1 MRLGGKD
8 ACGTNGSP
16 RPVPPREA
24 LPCGDMPHGPCCS
37 WRTMNRPMTMDFAL
51 ADAARDANGPPR
63 RPAPAA
69 GRGVRE
75 RSLEPPPSEHAQ
87 RGAVWI
93 LDDSLLEAE
102 MAARALAPGYEAQV
116 FTDAAAMLERVAGGD
131 VPDVLVLDQVM
142 PGMSGTEICGL
153 LRSRAATVGLPI
165 LILTVAG
172 QEEDLVE
179 GLTAGADDYVVK
191 PCPAAALSAR
201 VGALL
206 RSKRLRERA
215 ERAERIAAVERD
227 LLRALIEQSG
237 DGIMAADAC
246 GALRICNGEAQRQ
259 HGVYERDARDAL
271 ESLRNRGLL
280 ALDGRPL
287 RPDEDPLHRALRGE
301 KVENARWLVTRPDGS
316 IRALSGTASPL
327 RHADGSPAGA
337 VLITRDE
344 TDAIEAERAL
354 RDSEERYRVIISA
367 LEEGITLQDERGVIR
382 TANASAE
389 RILGLPMAQLV
400 GSTMMGPSCRLVRE
414 DGSPFPLE
422 MVPSQIALRTGAPQ
436 SGVLLGLERLDG
448 SVLWLS
454 VNAQPLRGEDGS
466 VAGVVSSFFD
476 ITARKRAEEERQ
488 GLLAAAE
495 SARQEAEAASHLKD
509 EFLATMSHELR
520 TPLTAVLGWVR
531 MLRTGKLPEERRD
544 KALET
549 VERNAQAQAQL
560 IDDLLDIS
568 RIMAGKLR
576 LDVHRIELVPVID
589 AALEVVRPAADAKGV
604 RLLSLLEPG
613 VGAVA
618 GDAGRLQQVVWNLL
632 NNAVKFTPRGGVVRI
647 RLDRADGSAEITV
660 SDTGQGIEPAFLPYV
675 FEQFRQAESGTTRR
689 HGGLGL
695 GLTIVKSLVEMHGG
709 TAHALSDGEGR
720 GATFVVQLPLAAPPS
735 HDRGRR
741 LAALPSASAG
751 SDRPPE
757 LAALNVLVVEDEDD
771 TRELLV
777 TMLEQCGAR
786 VTAVSSAA
794 EALLAVKALQPD
806 VLVSDVA
813 MPGEDG
819 YALIRKIRALPAA
832 SGGRTPAIALTAYAR
847 TEDRMRALRAGF
859 NTHVPKPIEPA
870 ELLAVLSTMCG
881 TRAGS

>member
-1 MRLGGKD
+1 
-8 ACGTNGSP
+8 
-16 RPVPPREA
+16 
-24 LPCGDMPHGPCCS
+24 
-37 WRTMNRPMTMDFAL
+37 MNRRTTMDFVL
-51 ADAARDANGPPR
+51 ADAAREPITSPR
-63 RPAPAA
+63 RGAAPA
-69 GRGVRE
+69 GRCDRE
-75 RSLEPPPSEHAQ
+75 ASAEPPPSERA
-87 RGAVWI
+87 RRAVVWI
-93 LDDSLLEAE
+93 LDDSPLEAE
-102 MAARALAPGYEAQV
+102 MAARSLAAGHEVQV
-116 FTDAAAMLERVAGGD
+116 FTDAAVMLERVTSSEL
-131 VPDVLVLDQVM
+131 PDVLVLDQVM

-153 LRSRAATVGLPI
+153 LRSRPATVGLPI

-172 QEEDLVE
+172 HEQDLVE

-191 PCPAAALSAR
+191 PCPPAALSAR

-215 ERAERIAAVERD
+215 ERAERVAAVERD
-227 LLRALIEQSG
+227 LLRALIDQSG
-237 DGIMAADAC
+237 DGIMATDER
-246 GALRICNGEAQRQ
+246 GVLRICNGEAQRQ
-259 HGVYERDARDAL
+259 HGVYARDASAAI
-271 ESLRNRGLL
+271 EALRANGLL

-287 RPDEDPLHRALRGE
+287 RPDEDPLYRAIRGE

-316 IRALSGTASPL
+316 IRALAGTASPL
-327 RHADGSPAGA
+327 RQADGSPAGA

-344 TDAIEAERAL
+344 TDALEAERAL

-389 RILGLPMAQLV
+389 RILGRPVAQIV
-400 GSTMMGPSCRLVRE
+400 GSTMLDPACRFVRE
-414 DGSPFPLE
+414 DGSPFPFE
-422 MVPSQIALRTGAPQ
+422 MFPAQVALRTGAPQ
-436 SGVLLGLERLDG
+436 SAVLLGMERQDG

-454 VNAQPLRGEDGS
+454 VNAQPLRRADGA

-488 GLLAAAE
+488 GLLAAAQA
-495 SARQEAEAASHLKD
+495 AREEAEAASHLKD

-531 MLRTGKLPEERRD
+531 MLRTGKLAEDRRD

-576 LDVHRIELVPVID
+576 LEVQPVELVAVLD

-604 RLLSLLEPG
+604 RLEPLLEPG
-613 VGAVA
+613 VGPVA

-632 NNAVKFTPRGGVVRI
+632 SNAVKFTSRGGSVRI
-647 RLDRADGSAEITV
+647 RLERSEASAEIVV
-660 SDTGQGIEPAFLPYV
+660 SDTGQGIDPAFLPYV
-675 FEQFRQAESGTTRR
+675 FEQFRQAESGTTRK

-709 TAHALSDGEGR
+709 TVQALSDGEGR
-720 GATFVVQLPLAAPPS
+720 GATFIVRLPLSVAVRDAR
-735 HDRGRR
+735 DRRGMS
-741 LAALPSASAG
+741 LPGAG
-751 SDRPPE
+751 GTERPPE
-757 LAALNVLVVEDEDD
+757 LEGLNVLVVDDEDD

-777 TMLEQCGAR
+777 TMLEQCGSH
-786 VTAVSSAA
+786 VTAVASTA
-794 EALLAVKALQPD
+794 EALLALKALRPD
-806 VLVSDVA
+806 VLVSDIA

-819 YALIRKIRALPAA
+819 YALIRKIRALPSAG
-832 SGGRTPAIALTAYAR
+832 GGRTPAVALTAYAR
-847 TEDRMRALRAGF
+847 TEDRTRALRAGF

-870 ELLAVLSTMCG
+870 ELLAVLANI
-881 TRAGS
+881 AGSRGEV

>member
-1 MRLGGKD
+1 
-8 ACGTNGSP
+8 
-16 RPVPPREA
+16 
-24 LPCGDMPHGPCCS
+24 
-37 WRTMNRPMTMDFAL
+37 MNRPTTMISVL
-51 ADAARDANGPPR
+51 ADATREANATPR
-63 RPAPAA
+63 RHAAPAA
-69 GRGVRE
+69 RGARGGGT
-75 RSLEPPPSEHAQ
+75 EPPPSERAP
-87 RGAVWI
+87 RAVVWI
-93 LDDSLLEAE
+93 LDDSPLEAE
-102 MAARALAPGYEAQV
+102 MAACSLAAGYEVQV
-116 FTDAAAMLERVAGGD
+116 FTDAAVMLERVTGSD
-131 VPDVLVLDQVM
+131 LPDVLVLDQVM
-142 PGMSGTEICGL
+142 PGMSGNEICGL
-153 LRSRAATVGLPI
+153 LRSRPATVGLPI

-172 QEEDLVE
+172 HEQDLVE

-191 PCPAAALSAR
+191 PCPPAALSAR

-237 DGIMAADAC
+237 DGIMATDEH

-259 HGVYERDARDAL
+259 HGVYARDASAAI
-271 ESLRNRGLL
+271 EALRANGLL

-287 RPDEDPLHRALRGE
+287 RPDEDPLHRAIRGE

-316 IRALSGTASPL
+316 IRALAGTASPL

-344 TDAIEAERAL
+344 TDALEAERAL

-389 RILGLPMAQLV
+389 RILGRPLAQLV
-400 GSTMMGPSCRLVRE
+400 GSTLLDPSSKIVRE
-414 DGSPFPLE
+414 DGSLFPFE
-422 MVPSQIALRTGAPQ
+422 MYPAQVALRTGAPQ
-436 SGVLLGLERLDG
+436 SAVLLRLERQDG
-448 SVLWLS
+448 SDLWLS
-454 VNAQPLRGEDGS
+454 VNAQPLRSSDGA
-466 VAGVVSSFFD
+466 VVGVVSSFFD
-476 ITARKRAEEERQ
+476 ITARRRAEEERQ
-488 GLLAAAE
+488 GLLAAAQT
-495 SARQEAEAASHLKD
+495 ARQEAEAASHLKD

-520 TPLTAVLGWVR
+520 TPLTAVLGWIR
-531 MLRTGKLPEERRD
+531 MLRTGKLAEDRRE

-576 LDVHRIELVPVID
+576 LEVQPMELVAVID

-604 RLLSLLEPG
+604 RLEPLLDPG
-613 VGAVA
+613 VGPVA
-618 GDAGRLQQVVWNLL
+618 GDAGRLQQVIWNLL
-632 NNAVKFTPRGGVVRI
+632 SNAVKFTSRGGVVRI
-647 RLDRADGSAEITV
+647 RLERSEASAEIVV
-660 SDTGQGIEPAFLPYV
+660 SDTGQGIDPAFLPYV
-675 FEQFRQAESGTTRR
+675 FEQFRQAESGTTRK

-709 TAHALSDGEGR
+709 TVQALSDGELR
-720 GATFVVQLPLAAPPS
+720 GATFIVRLPLAVVPS
-735 HDRGRR
+735 HARDRRMMS
-741 LAALPSASAG
+741 LPGTSGG

-757 LAALNVLVVEDEDD
+757 IEGLNVLIVDDEDD

-777 TMLEQCGAR
+777 TMLEQCGAH
-786 VTAVSSAA
+786 VTAVASTA
-794 EALLAVKALQPD
+794 EALLALKALRPD
-806 VLVSDVA
+806 VLVSDIA

-819 YALIRKIRALPAA
+819 YALIREIRALPAS

-859 NTHVPKPIEPA
+859 NTHVPKPIETA
-870 ELLAVLSTMCG
+870 ELLAVLANI
-881 TRAGS
+881 AGSRGDS

>member
-1 MRLGGKD
+1 
-8 ACGTNGSP
+8 
-16 RPVPPREA
+16 
-24 LPCGDMPHGPCCS
+24 
-37 WRTMNRPMTMDFAL
+37 MNRSMTMDFVL
-51 ADAARDANGPPR
+51 ADAARDANGLPR
-63 RPAPAA
+63 RQAPVA
-69 GRGVRE
+69 GRDVRE
-75 RSLEPPPSEHAQ
+75 GGMGSPPSEHAQ

-131 VPDVLVLDQVM
+131 LPDVLVLDQVM

-237 DGIMAADAC
+237 DGIMAADAR

-259 HGVYERDARDAL
+259 HGVYERDAL
-271 ESLRNRGLL
+271 ESLRARGLL

-316 IRALSGTASPL
+316 IRALAGTASPL

-400 GSTMMGPSCRLVRE
+400 GSTMLGPSCKLVRE

-422 MVPSQIALRTGAPQ
+422 MYPSQIALRTGAPQ
-436 SGVLLGLERLDG
+436 SGVLLGLERPDG

-454 VNAQPLRGEDGS
+454 VNAQPLRGTDGS

-576 LDVHRIELVPVID
+576 LDVHPIELAPVID

-735 HDRGRR
+735 PDRGRR
-741 LAALPSASAG
+741 RAPLPCVSAG
-751 SDRPPE
+751 NDRPPE

-819 YALIRKIRALPAA
+819 YVLIRKIRALPAA

-870 ELLAVLSTMCG
+870 ELLAVLTTMCG
-881 TRAGS
+881 SRAGS

>member
-1 MRLGGKD
+1 
-8 ACGTNGSP
+8 
-16 RPVPPREA
+16 
-24 LPCGDMPHGPCCS
+24 
-37 WRTMNRPMTMDFAL
+37 MNRRTTMDFVL
-51 ADAARDANGPPR
+51 ADAAREPITSPR
-63 RPAPAA
+63 RGAAPA
-69 GRGVRE
+69 GRGDRE
-75 RSLEPPPSEHAQ
+75 ASAEPPPCERARSAV
-87 RGAVWI
+87 VWI
-93 LDDSLLEAE
+93 LDDSPLEAE
-102 MAARALAPGYEAQV
+102 IAARSLAAGHEVQV
-116 FTDAAAMLERVAGGD
+116 FTDAAVMLERVTSSEL
-131 VPDVLVLDQVM
+131 PDVLVLDQVM

-153 LRSRAATVGLPI
+153 LRSRPATVGLPI

-172 QEEDLVE
+172 HEQDLVE

-215 ERAERIAAVERD
+215 ERAERVAAVERD
-227 LLRALIEQSG
+227 LLRALIDQSG
-237 DGIMAADAC
+237 DGIMATDER
-246 GALRICNGEAQRQ
+246 GVLRICNGEAQRQ
-259 HGVYERDARDAL
+259 HGVYARDASAAI
-271 ESLRNRGLL
+271 EALRANGLL

-287 RPDEDPLHRALRGE
+287 RPDEDPLYRAIRGE

-316 IRALSGTASPL
+316 IRALAGTASPL
-327 RHADGSPAGA
+327 RQADGSPAGA

-344 TDAIEAERAL
+344 TDALEAERAL

-389 RILGLPMAQLV
+389 RILGRPVTQIV
-400 GSTMMGPSCRLVRE
+400 GSTMLDPACRFVRE
-414 DGSPFPLE
+414 DGSPFPFE
-422 MVPSQIALRTGAPQ
+422 MFPAQVALRTGAPQ
-436 SGVLLGLERLDG
+436 SAVLLGMERQDG

-454 VNAQPLRGEDGS
+454 VNAQPLRRADGA

-488 GLLAAAE
+488 GLLAAAQA
-495 SARQEAEAASHLKD
+495 AREEAEAASHLKD

-531 MLRTGKLPEERRD
+531 MLRTGKLAEDRRD

-576 LDVHRIELVPVID
+576 LEVQPVELVAVLD

-604 RLLSLLEPG
+604 RLEPLLEPG
-613 VGAVA
+613 VGPVA

-632 NNAVKFTPRGGVVRI
+632 SNAVKFTSRGGSVRV
-647 RLDRADGSAEITV
+647 RLERSEASAEIVV
-660 SDTGQGIEPAFLPYV
+660 SDTGQGIDPAFLPYV
-675 FEQFRQAESGTTRR
+675 FEQFRQAESGTTRK

-709 TAHALSDGEGR
+709 TVQALSDGEGR
-720 GATFVVQLPLAAPPS
+720 GATFIVRLPLSVAAS
-735 HDRGRR
+735 HARDRRGMS
-741 LAALPSASAG
+741 LPGAG
-751 SDRPPE
+751 GTERPPE
-757 LAALNVLVVEDEDD
+757 LEGLNVLVVDDEDD

-777 TMLEQCGAR
+777 TMLEQCGSH
-786 VTAVSSAA
+786 VTAVASTA
-794 EALLAVKALQPD
+794 EALLALKALRPD
-806 VLVSDVA
+806 VLVSDIA

-819 YALIRKIRALPAA
+819 YALIRKIRALPSAG
-832 SGGRTPAIALTAYAR
+832 GGRTPAVALTAYAR
-847 TEDRMRALRAGF
+847 TEDRTRALRAGF

-870 ELLAVLSTMCG
+870 ELLAVLANI
-881 TRAGS
+881 AGSRGEV

>member
-1 MRLGGKD
+1 
-8 ACGTNGSP
+8 
-16 RPVPPREA
+16 
-24 LPCGDMPHGPCCS
+24 
-37 WRTMNRPMTMDFAL
+37 MNRPMTMDFVL
-51 ADAARDANGPPR
+51 ADVARDANGPPR

-75 RSLEPPPSEHAQ
+75 GGMEPPPSEHAQ
-87 RGAVWI
+87 RGVVWI

-102 MAARALAPGYEAQV
+102 MAARALAPGYEVQI

-131 VPDVLVLDQVM
+131 LPDVLVLDQVM
-142 PGMSGTEICGL
+142 PSMSGTEICGL

-227 LLRALIEQSG
+227 LLQALIEQSG
-237 DGIMAADAC
+237 DGIMAADAR

-259 HGVYERDARDAL
+259 HGVYASDARDAL
-271 ESLRNRGLL
+271 RTRGLL

-316 IRALSGTASPL
+316 IRALAGTASPL

-400 GSTMMGPSCRLVRE
+400 GSTMLGPSCRLVRE
-414 DGSPFPLE
+414 DGSTFPFE

-436 SGVLLGLERLDG
+436 SSVLLGLERQGG

-454 VNAQPLRGEDGS
+454 VNAQPLRGADGS

-488 GLLAAAE
+488 DLLAAAQ
-495 SARQEAEAASHLKD
+495 SARREAEAASHLKD

-531 MLRTGKLPEERRD
+531 MLRTGKLPDERRD

-576 LDVHRIELVPVID
+576 LDVHPIELAPVID

-604 RLLSLLEPG
+604 RLQSHLEPG

-741 LAALPSASAG
+741 LAPLPSVSSG

-819 YALIRKIRALPAA
+819 YVLIRKIRALPAA

-870 ELLAVLSTMCG
+870 ELLAVLTTMCG
-881 TRAGS
+881 SRAGS

>member
-1 MRLGGKD
+1 
-8 ACGTNGSP
+8 
-16 RPVPPREA
+16 
-24 LPCGDMPHGPCCS
+24 
-37 WRTMNRPMTMDFAL
+37 MNRPTTMDSVL
-51 ADAARDANGPPR
+51 ADAAREANATPR
-63 RPAPAA
+63 RHAAPA
-69 GRGVRE
+69 GRGARDG
-75 RSLEPPPSEHAQ
+75 SAEPPPGERAQ
-87 RGAVWI
+87 RGVVWI
-93 LDDSLLEAE
+93 LDDSPLEAE
-102 MAARALAPGYEAQV
+102 MAARSLAAGYEVQV
-116 FTDAAAMLERVAGGD
+116 FTDAAVMLERVTGCD
-131 VPDVLVLDQVM
+131 LPDVLVLDQVM

-153 LRSRAATVGLPI
+153 LRSRPATVGLPI

-172 QEEDLVE
+172 HEQDLVE

-215 ERAERIAAVERD
+215 ERAERLAAVERD

-237 DGIMAADAC
+237 DGIMATDER
-246 GALRICNGEAQRQ
+246 GVLRICNVEAQRQ
-259 HGVYERDARDAL
+259 HGVYARDASAAM
-271 ESLRNRGLL
+271 EELRANGLL
-280 ALDGRPL
+280 ALDGRSL
-287 RPDEDPLHRALRGE
+287 RPDEDPLYRAIRGE
-301 KVENARWLVTRPDGS
+301 KVESARWLVTRPDGS
-316 IRALSGTASPL
+316 IRALAGTASPL
-327 RHADGSPAGA
+327 RHVDGSPAGA

-344 TDAIEAERAL
+344 TDALEAERAL

-389 RILGLPMAQLV
+389 RILGRSVAQLV
-400 GSTMMGPSCRLVRE
+400 GSSMLDPSSKIVRE
-414 DGSPFPLE
+414 DGSPFPFE
-422 MVPSQIALRTGAPQ
+422 MYPAQVALRTGAPQ
-436 SGVLLGLERLDG
+436 SGVLLGMERQDG

-454 VNAQPLRGEDGS
+454 VNAQPLRSSDGA

-488 GLLAAAE
+488 GLLAAAQA
-495 SARQEAEAASHLKD
+495 AREEAEAASHLKD

-520 TPLTAVLGWVR
+520 TPLTAVLGWIR
-531 MLRTGKLPEERRD
+531 MLRTGKLAEDRRE

-576 LDVHRIELVPVID
+576 LEVQPMELVAVID

-604 RLLSLLEPG
+604 RLEPLLDPG
-613 VGAVA
+613 VGPVA
-618 GDAGRLQQVVWNLL
+618 GDAGRLQQVIWNLL
-632 NNAVKFTPRGGVVRI
+632 SNAVKFTSRGGVVRI
-647 RLDRADGSAEITV
+647 RLERSDASAEIVV
-660 SDTGQGIEPAFLPYV
+660 SDTGQGIDPAFLPYV
-675 FEQFRQAESGTTRR
+675 FEQFRQAESGTTRK

-709 TAHALSDGEGR
+709 TVQALSDGEAR
-720 GATFVVQLPLAAPPS
+720 GATFTVRLPLTVVPS
-735 HDRGRR
+735 HVRDRRMMP
-741 LAALPSASAG
+741 LPGTSG
-751 SDRPPE
+751 GTDRPPE
-757 LAALNVLVVEDEDD
+757 LEGLNVLVVDDEDD

-777 TMLEQCGAR
+777 TMLEQCGAQ
-786 VTAVSSAA
+786 VTAVASTA
-794 EALLAVKALQPD
+794 EALLALKALRPD
-806 VLVSDVA
+806 VLVSDIA

-819 YALIRKIRALPAA
+819 YALIRKIRAFPAK
-832 SGGRTPAIALTAYAR
+832 SGGRTPAVALTAYAR

-870 ELLAVLSTMCG
+870 ELLAVL
-881 TRAGS
+881 ANIVGSREET

>member
-1 MRLGGKD
+1 
-8 ACGTNGSP
+8 
-16 RPVPPREA
+16 
-24 LPCGDMPHGPCCS
+24 
-37 WRTMNRPMTMDFAL
+37 MNRPTTMDFVL
-51 ADAARDANGPPR
+51 ADAAREASASPR
-63 RPAPAA
+63 RAAAPA
-69 GRGVRE
+69 GRGARE
-75 RSLEPPPSEHAQ
+75 AGAEPPPSEHAL
-87 RGAVWI
+87 RAVVWI
-93 LDDSLLEAE
+93 LDDSPLEAE
-102 MAARALAPGYEAQV
+102 MAARSLAAGHEVQV
-116 FTDAAAMLERVAGGD
+116 FTDAAVMLERVTSSD
-131 VPDVLVLDQVM
+131 LPDVLVLDQVM

-153 LRSRAATVGLPI
+153 LRSRPATVGLPI

-172 QEEDLVE
+172 HEQDLVE

-227 LLRALIEQSG
+227 LLRALIDQSG
-237 DGIMAADAC
+237 DGIMAADER
-246 GALRICNGEAQRQ
+246 GVLRICNGEAQRQ
-259 HGVYERDARDAL
+259 HGVYARDASAAI
-271 ESLRNRGLL
+271 EALRASGLL

-287 RPDEDPLHRALRGE
+287 RPEEDPLYRAIRGE

-316 IRALSGTASPL
+316 IRALAGTASPL

-344 TDAIEAERAL
+344 TDALEAERAL

-389 RILGLPMAQLV
+389 RILGRPVAQIV
-400 GSTMMGPSCRLVRE
+400 GSTMLDPACRFVRE
-414 DGSPFPLE
+414 DGSPFPFE
-422 MVPSQIALRTGAPQ
+422 MYPAQVALRTGAPQ
-436 SGVLLGLERLDG
+436 SGVLLGMERRDG

-454 VNAQPLRGEDGS
+454 VNAQPLRRADGA

-488 GLLAAAE
+488 GLLAAAQA
-495 SARQEAEAASHLKD
+495 AREEAEAASHLKD

-520 TPLTAVLGWVR
+520 TPLTAVLGWIR
-531 MLRTGKLPEERRD
+531 MLRTGKLAEDRRE

-576 LDVHRIELVPVID
+576 LEVQPVELVAVID
-589 AALEVVRPAADAKGV
+589 SALDVVRPAADAKGV
-604 RLLSLLEPG
+604 RLEPLLEPG
-613 VGAVA
+613 VGPVA

-632 NNAVKFTPRGGVVRI
+632 SNAVKFTSRGGAVRV
-647 RLDRADGSAEITV
+647 RLERSEASAEIVV
-660 SDTGQGIEPAFLPYV
+660 SDTGQGIDPAFLPYV
-675 FEQFRQAESGTTRR
+675 FEQFRQAESGTTRK

-695 GLTIVKSLVEMHGG
+695 GLTIVKSLAEMHGG
-709 TAHALSDGEGR
+709 TVQALSDGEGR
-720 GATFVVQLPLAAPPS
+720 GATFIVRLPLAVVPS
-735 HDRGRR
+735 HARDRRGMS
-741 LAALPSASAG
+741 LPG
-751 SDRPPE
+751 LGGTDRPPE
-757 LAALNVLVVEDEDD
+757 LEGLNVLVVDDEDD

-777 TMLEQCGAR
+777 TMLEQCGSH
-786 VTAVSSAA
+786 VTAVASTA
-794 EALLAVKALQPD
+794 EALLALKALRPD
-806 VLVSDVA
+806 VLVSDIA

-819 YALIRKIRALPAA
+819 YALIRKIRALPSA
-832 SGGRTPAIALTAYAR
+832 SGGRTPAVALTAYAR
-847 TEDRMRALRAGF
+847 TEDRTRALRAGF

-870 ELLAVLSTMCG
+870 ELLAVLANI
-881 TRAGS
+881 AGSRGEA

>member
-1 MRLGGKD
+1 
-8 ACGTNGSP
+8 
-16 RPVPPREA
+16 
-24 LPCGDMPHGPCCS
+24 
-37 WRTMNRPMTMDFAL
+37 MTMDFAL

>member
-1 MRLGGKD
+1 
-8 ACGTNGSP
+8 
-16 RPVPPREA
+16 
-24 LPCGDMPHGPCCS
+24 
-37 WRTMNRPMTMDFAL
+37 MNRPTTMDFVL
-51 ADAARDANGPPR
+51 ADATHDANRPPR
-63 RPAPAA
+63 RPALAA
-69 GRGVRE
+69 GRGARE
-75 RSLEPPPSEHAQ
+75 GSTEPPTSERAP
-87 RGAVWI
+87 RGVVWI
-93 LDDSLLEAE
+93 LDDSPLEAD
-102 MAARALAPGYEAQV
+102 MAARSLAQGYEVQV
-116 FTDAAAMLERVAGGD
+116 FTDAAAMLERVAGSD
-131 VPDVLVLDQVM
+131 LPDVLVLDQVM

-172 QEEDLVE
+172 QEQDLVE
-179 GLTAGADDYVVK
+179 GLTAGADDYVIK

-237 DGIMAADAC
+237 DGIMAADTR

-259 HGVYERDARDAL
+259 HGVYERDASAAL
-271 ESLRNRGLL
+271 EALRGRGLL

-287 RPDEDPLHRALRGE
+287 RPDEDPLLRAIQGE

-316 IRALSGTASPL
+316 IRALAGTASPL
-327 RHADGSPAGA
+327 RQADGSPAGA

-344 TDAIEAERAL
+344 TDAIEADRAL
-354 RDSEERYRVIISA
+354 RDSEERHRVIISA

-400 GSTMMGPSCRLVRE
+400 GSTMLGPSCRLVRE
-414 DGSPFPLE
+414 DGSPFPSE
-422 MVPSQIALRTGAPQ
+422 MYPSQIALRTGAPQ
-436 SGVLLGLERLDG
+436 SGVVLGLERQDG
-448 SVLWLS
+448 SVAWLS
-454 VNAQPLRGEDGS
+454 VNAQPLRRSDGS

-488 GLLAAAE
+488 ALLAAAQA
-495 SARQEAEAASHLKD
+495 ARQEAEAASHLKD

-520 TPLTAVLGWVR
+520 TPLTAVLGWIR
-531 MLRTGKLPEERRD
+531 MLRTGKLAEDRRD
-544 KALET
+544 KVLET
-549 VERNAQAQAQL
+549 VERNARAQAQL

-576 LDVHRIELVPVID
+576 LDVQPIDLVSVLD
-589 AALEVVRPAADAKGV
+589 ASLEVVRPAADAKGV
-604 RLLSLLEPG
+604 RLEPLLEPG

-632 NNAVKFTPRGGVVRI
+632 SNAVKFTPRGGTVCV
-647 RLDRADGSAEITV
+647 RLDRADASAEITV

-675 FEQFRQAESGTTRR
+675 FEQFRQAETGTTRK

-709 TAHALSDGEGR
+709 TTHALSDGEGR
-720 GATFVVQLPLAAPPS
+720 GATFIVRLPLAAPPS
-735 HDRGRR
+735 HARGRR
-741 LAALPSASAG
+741 LAPLPDIPAG
-751 SDRPPE
+751 SDRPAE
-757 LAALNVLVVEDEDD
+757 LAALNVLVVDDEDD
-771 TRELLV
+771 TRELVV
-777 TMLEQCGAR
+777 TMLEQCGAN
-786 VTAVSSAA
+786 VTAVASAA

-806 VLVSDVA
+806 VLVSDIA

-819 YALIRKIRALPAA
+819 YVLIRRIRALPAA
-832 SGGRTPAIALTAYAR
+832 SGGRTPAVALTAYAR

-870 ELLAVLSTMCG
+870 ELLTVLANMCG
-881 TRAGS
+881 SRV

>member
-1 MRLGGKD
+1 
-8 ACGTNGSP
+8 
-16 RPVPPREA
+16 
-24 LPCGDMPHGPCCS
+24 
-37 WRTMNRPMTMDFAL
+37 MTMDFVL
-51 ADAARDANGPPR
+51 ADAARDANGLPR
-63 RPAPAA
+63 RQAPVA
-69 GRGVRE
+69 GRDVRE
-75 RSLEPPPSEHAQ
+75 GGMGSPPSEHAQ

-131 VPDVLVLDQVM
+131 LPDVLVLDQVM

-237 DGIMAADAC
+237 DGIMAADAR

-259 HGVYERDARDAL
+259 HGVYERDAL
-271 ESLRNRGLL
+271 ESLRARGLL

-316 IRALSGTASPL
+316 IRALAGTASPL

-400 GSTMMGPSCRLVRE
+400 GSTMLGPSCRLVRE

-422 MVPSQIALRTGAPQ
+422 MYPSQIALRTGAPQ
-436 SGVLLGLERLDG
+436 SGVLLGLERPDG

-454 VNAQPLRGEDGS
+454 VNAQPLRGTDGS

-604 RLLSLLEPG
+604 RLLPLLDPG

-647 RLDRADGSAEITV
+647 RLDRTDGSAEITV
-660 SDTGQGIEPAFLPYV
+660 SDTGQGIESAFLPYV

-777 TMLEQCGAR
+777 TMLEQCGAC

-819 YALIRKIRALPAA
+819 YVLIRKIRALPAA

-870 ELLAVLSTMCG
+870 ELLAVLTTMCG
-881 TRAGS
+881 SRAGA